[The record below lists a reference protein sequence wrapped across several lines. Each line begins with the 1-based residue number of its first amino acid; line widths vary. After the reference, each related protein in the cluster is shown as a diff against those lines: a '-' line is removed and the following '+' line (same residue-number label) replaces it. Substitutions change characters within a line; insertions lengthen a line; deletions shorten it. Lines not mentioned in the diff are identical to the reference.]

1 MKNIIIYLITSIM
14 ISFSFGNTII
24 SMNGNMNQFL
34 SMNSGSFIESNY
46 QKINKRTHSLYSMS
60 FTQYPADINF
70 HEVFFQKPISNYII
84 SSKISILNYG
94 TLEDVLNH
102 QFSANSHMLQISI
115 FNIKSSSFTYG
126 LSTGYCQSKI
136 DNYSHALLFYSF
148 GLNKSYLNQKLT
160 IGIALENYNSIIK
173 EYSNLSDSIPS
184 VLKITSSYDFQFI
197 PLNMKINYIHDSDNL
212 QELGIGLIG
221 AIDDKFYLYTGKYF
235 YLDNMNLYSELDNI
249 AFGLGILIN
258 NKYKIDFGLQ
268 HLNTSIFNI
277 GTSLTVIT
285 SDNI

>member
-1 MKNIIIYLITSIM
+1 MKNIIIYITTSIM
-14 ISFSFGNTII
+14 ISFSFGNVII

-46 QKINKRTHSLYSMS
+46 RKINQKTYSLYSMS
-60 FTQYPADINF
+60 FTQYPADIKF
-70 HEVFFQKPISNYII
+70 HEVFFQKPISNYVI

-94 TLEDVLNH
+94 TLKDVLNR

-126 LSTGYCQSKI
+126 LSAGYCQSKI

-160 IGIALENYNSIIK
+160 LGIALENYNSIIK

-184 VLKITSSYDFQFI
+184 ALKITSSYDLQFI
-197 PLNMKINYIHDSDNL
+197 PLNMKINYIYNSDKI
-212 QELGIGLIG
+212 QELGISLIG
-221 AIDDKFYLYTGKYF
+221 EIDEKFYLYTGKYF
-235 YLDNMNLYSELDNI
+235 YLDNMDLYSELDNI

-258 NKYKIDFGLQ
+258 NKYKIDFGVQ
-268 HLNTSIFNI
+268 HLNTSVFNI

-285 SDNI
+285 LDNI